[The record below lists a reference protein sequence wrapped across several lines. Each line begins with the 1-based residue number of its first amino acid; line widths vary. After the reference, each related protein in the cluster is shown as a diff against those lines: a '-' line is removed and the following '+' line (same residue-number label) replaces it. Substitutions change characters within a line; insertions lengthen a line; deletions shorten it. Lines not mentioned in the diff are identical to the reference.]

1 MADLGVI
8 IGVATFSWLVTVLLV
23 PLIARLCR
31 QRGWLDQPGPRKVH
45 TRPTPRLTG
54 VALFVAIWLPLVGL
68 TLLFPHWLAE
78 FRGQA
83 LPILSGAIV
92 ILLLGIVDDLRPLPG
107 SAKLGVQLI
116 VGSFLWFAGV
126 NFGRLWIPFVGG
138 LELGAL
144 SWPVTVLWFLI
155 LVNAVNIIDGLDGLA
170 VGTTAVAALTLLWVS
185 QTLALRPIW
194 IGTAG
199 LFGGLVAFWRYNR
212 HPAQVFMGD
221 GGSLSLGYFFAVVA
235 LMAPIKRFTAV
246 AFFVPIFALILPL
259 AESAFS
265 VWRRSLTGTNPLRAD
280 YGHLHHRLL
289 AAGWSPKAIVRAY
302 MLVTGVFGLFSV
314 LMRYGN
320 RRLVALGI
328 GIFVLLIMVVLGII
342 FDLWGKR
349 AGSRRAAG
357 KRFEE

>member
-1 MADLGVI
+1 LGDLTVV
-8 IGVATFSWLVTVLLV
+8 IGVAAFSWLTTTLLV
-23 PLIARLCR
+23 PIVGRLCHR
-31 QRGWLDQPGPRKVH
+31 RGWLDQPGAQKVH
-45 TRPTPRLTG
+45 PHPTPRLTG
-54 VALFVAIWLPLVGL
+54 IALFIAIWFPLVML
-68 TLLFPHWLAE
+68 TVIFPHWLIG
-78 FRGQA
+78 FRDQA

-92 ILLLGIVDDLRPLPG
+92 ILAVGIVDDLRPLPG
-107 SAKLGVQLI
+107 SAKLGVQFL
-116 VGSFLWFAGV
+116 VGSFLYLSGV

-138 LELGAL
+138 FELGVL
-144 SWPVTVLWFLI
+144 SWPVTVLWFLV

-185 QTLALRPIW
+185 ETLALRPIG

-221 GGSLSLGYFFAVVA
+221 VGSLSLGYFFAVVA

-246 AFFVPIFALILPL
+246 AFFVPIFALFLPL

-265 VWRRSLTGTNPLRAD
+265 VWRRSLNGTNPLRAD

-289 AAGWSPKAIVRAY
+289 AAGWSPRAIVRAY
-302 MLVTGVFGLFSV
+302 MLVTGVFGVFSV

-320 RRLVALGI
+320 RRLVAVGI
-328 GIFVLLIMVVLGII
+328 GIFVLLIAGVLGII
-342 FDLWGKR
+342 FRRRGKSAVSR
-349 AGSRRAAG
+349 RTGSRI
-357 KRFEE
+357 EE